1 MKKVTDEQLITAIKK
16 NGGIVA
22 DVVKSLHKEYGI
34 DITRDAIYKRKES
47 APAIAA
53 AFDEAEDEM
62 LDIAE
67 SKLIKAIKRGEMK
80 PIMFYLR
87 TKGKRRGYTERQEI
101 TGANEK
107 PIEVDPFAN
116 WTTEQLKE
124 ALGFTPTTNKFINKQ
139 HVCSVPAE
147 K

>member
-1 MKKVTDEQLITAIKK
+1 MAKVTEEQLIDAIKK
-16 NGGIVA
+16 NAGIVA

-47 APAIAA
+47 NPAIAA

-87 TKGKRRGYTERQEI
+87 TKGKRRGYAERQEI
-101 TGANEK
+101 TGAEGK
-107 PIEVDPFAN
+107 PIEVDPLAKLSKDELLQVAGL
-116 WTTEQLKE
+116 TKATRKSRQD
-124 ALGFTPTTNKFINKQ
+124 
-139 HVCSVPAE
+139 
-147 K
+147 

>member
-1 MKKVTDEQLITAIKK
+1 MKKVTDEQLIDAIKK
-16 NGGIVA
+16 NAGIVS
-22 DVVKSLHKEYGI
+22 DILTTLKKEYGI
-34 DITRDAIYKRKES
+34 EVTRDAIYKRKETN
-47 APAIAA
+47 AAIAA
-53 AFDEAEDEM
+53 AFEEAEDNI

-67 SKLIKAIKRGEMK
+67 SYLIKAINKGEMK